1 MKSREFLILSL
12 AFLGLTRIMEVF
24 GVGNRIS
31 DTLFFNGVYKTMGKT
46 RVRIGVAA
54 LAGLTL
60 VNAAANVW
68 AQDAQTTGAIGE
80 IANVDAETLYQ
91 TGIRLVYGVDGT
103 KIDEKRGV
111 EALKKAAEA
120 GSTAALGALAFHLG
134 DVEYW
139 VKKAAEKNEPYA
151 WLTLA
156 NKERNNGTSELS
168 MSEWDAKLQ
177 GAFAELKRR
186 RDAGDVVAALA
197 LGDAANELDWSDLL
211 EFQDEREAEA
221 AYRFAAE
228 RNCVA
233 GMMRL
238 VYFYEQEKSEIG
250 DFYAAEAVKWV
261 EKAVELGSP
270 SAKVELASWYFRG
283 ENGFSKDEKKAF
295 ALCLEAAEAGDKYGA
310 RETAD
315 AYEYGRG
322 VEQNA
327 EKAEEWRKKAG
338 GVDVFT
344 ALGRAE
350 KLVSFEKNVG
360 ITGEWNGDPV
370 DPEKAKEAFRLRLR
384 AAESGSKQGAW
395 EVGVHYWNG
404 LGVEKSRMND
414 ALGLTRILS
423 AAQEGYGEAVNC
435 VLWLRRGGMQF
446 NFGDDPKASC
456 EELCRMIDESDDPP
470 GGAAAMDFL
479 LDEAGEKYKLGIAY
493 RLAGEIARVQG
504 MTKQGETQSDYY
516 RKGAELGDAPSAI
529 WLGIC
534 CETGVEPGEY
544 GRRVE
549 KDEKKAFELY
559 RQASELGSAQGTRRL
574 ALCYLN
580 GVGVEKDETKA
591 VEALTQAVEARN
603 VEAALAL
610 EKYWDEKGDAAKAA
624 EAGLK
629 AAKLRSLDAA
639 FRLGERFRDGNGVE
653 KNAEQAFLWFRRGAS
668 PGNEGSERV
677 ADCYLEGLGVEKDER
692 AAAAWY
698 RKAAEELRFAAEDKT
713 RRVELYRKAAE
724 LGDFEATRALGRMY
738 KRGDGVEKD
747 LNEAR
752 RLYTEFAK
760 RFGNA
765 SLLTDLGVDAENRE
779 FAIEC
784 LKAALEF
791 GDPEAALRLGDI
803 YEHSHYDD
811 GFGDFSLDMYER
823 RRKREESRKL
833 KEADRKIADE
843 YNRKALEL
851 AEAQG
856 DRETA
861 AKAAERLA
869 TARKHGWGVAK
880 DEAAAFEYYRRAFE
894 LGEES
899 AGVDVAECYFNGVGV
914 EQNSALGVEWC
925 AKAFE
930 AGWKR
935 AARELGDRFYEGN
948 GVEKDGVKAVEWYRK
963 IAEAPKERFG
973 NEEKRFG
980 LAKLGNCYLNGVGVE
995 KDATKAVEYYR
1006 RALDLEFRRD
1016 DVGFKIS
1023 TPLDSAG
1030 DAFGGLG
1037 VCCENGWGGLEKDVE
1052 KAKAYYRKAAEVNS
1066 GISGD
1071 EEREFF
1077 WLNKAAEL
1085 GDLDALLDVA
1095 EAYRYGRGVERD
1107 CAKAEELEAKW
1118 EELGG
1123 KEEETEN
1130 FRAFPAFR

>member
-1 MKSREFLILSL
+1 
-12 AFLGLTRIMEVF
+12 
-24 GVGNRIS
+24 
-31 DTLFFNGVYKTMGKT
+31 MGKT
-46 RVRIGVAA
+46 RVRIGAA
-54 LAGLTL
+54 VLAGLTL
-60 VNAAANVW
+60 VSAPANVW
-68 AQDAQTTGAIGE
+68 TQDSESTATNGDVAT
-80 IANVDAETLYQ
+80 VDAETLYQ
-91 TGIRLVYGVDGT
+91 TGVKFVYGIDGT

-156 NKERNNGTSELS
+156 KKERYRKISELS
-168 MSEWDAKLQ
+168 LSEWDAKLQ

-197 LGDAANELDWSDLL
+197 LGDAANEFGRSSLL

-233 GMMRL
+233 GMMRFY
-238 VYFYEQEKSEIG
+238 VYERKKFEIG
-250 DFYAAEAVKWV
+250 DPDAAEAVKWL

-270 SAKVELASWYFRG
+270 SAKAELAFWYRQG

-295 ALCLEAAEAGDKYGA
+295 ALYLEAAEAGDKSA
-310 RETAD
+310 ASKTAA
-315 AYEYGRG
+315 AYENGVG
-322 VEQNA
+322 VERNA

-338 GVDVFT
+338 GVDAYT
-344 ALGRAE
+344 ALRRAE
-350 KLVSFEKNVG
+350 ELVSFKENIG
-360 ITGEWNGDPV
+360 ITGEWNGEAV
-370 DPEKAKEAFRLRLR
+370 DPKKATEAFRLRLS

-414 ALGLTRILS
+414 ALGLTRILN

-435 VLWLRRGGMQF
+435 VLWLRRGGMRF
-446 NFGDDPKASC
+446 NFGDDPKTSC

-529 WLGIC
+529 LLGIC
-534 CETGVEPGEY
+534 CETGVEPGKY

-549 KDEKKAFELY
+549 KDEKKAFALY
-559 RQASELGSAQGTRRL
+559 RQASELGSAEGTRRL

-580 GVGVEKDETKA
+580 GVGVEKDEAKA
-591 VEALTQAVEARN
+591 VEALTQAVEARD

-629 AAKLRSLDAA
+629 AAKLGAFDAA
-639 FRLGERFRDGNGVE
+639 FRLGERFRDGEGVE
-653 KNAEQAFLWFRRGAS
+653 KNAEQAFLWFRRGATR
-668 PGNEGSERV
+668 GNKGSERV
-677 ADCYLEGLGVEKDER
+677 ADCYLEGRGVEKDER

-698 RKAAEELRFAAEDKT
+698 RKAAGELRFAAENKT
-713 RRVELYRKAAE
+713 RSVELYRKAAE
-724 LGDFEATRALGRMY
+724 LGDFEATRTLGKMY
-738 KRGDGVEKD
+738 ERGDGVEKD

-752 RLYTEFAK
+752 RLYTELAK
-760 RFGNA
+760 SSGNA
-765 SLLTDLGVDAENRE
+765 SLLTDLGVDASFDDKNRE

-791 GDPEAALRLGDI
+791 GDPEAALRLAKI
-803 YEHSHYDD
+803 YERSPRFDA
-811 GFGDFSLDMYER
+811 DFSLDMNERLRKMEER
-823 RRKREESRKL
+823 RKLEEANRKV
-833 KEADRKIADE
+833 ADE

-861 AKAAERLA
+861 AEAANSLA

-894 LGEES
+894 FGWKA
-899 AGVDVAECYFNGVGV
+899 AGVAVAECYFNGVGV
-914 EQNSALGVEWC
+914 EKNSALGVEWC
-925 AKAFE
+925 EKAFE
-930 AGWKR
+930 AGWKW

-973 NEEKRFG
+973 NEEKRRG

-1006 RALDLEFRRD
+1006 RALDPELGR
-1016 DVGFKIS
+1016 VGKYDEEVS
-1023 TPLDSAG
+1023 

-1052 KAKAYYRKAAEVNS
+1052 EAKSYYRKAAEAAS
-1066 GISGD
+1066 GMTGD

-1077 WLNKAAEL
+1077 WLNKASEL
-1085 GDLDALLDVA
+1085 GDLDALRDVA

-1107 CAKAEELEAKW
+1107 RAKAEELEAKL
-1118 EELGG
+1118 EEL
-1123 KEEETEN
+1123 EEDEEN
-1130 FRAFPAFR
+1130 FRISPGARRLEPVNRVSPIFPAF